1 MNVRVKQRITPK
13 HNNQQST
20 LSARCKLAVNQWL
33 GYLQPPLS
41 SFFSFFF
48 SYQACPNAPLLSAG
62 KEDSDGRSTATSE
75 STEATEE
82 GEEQPSLAD
91 GLTSFQKLVFVKAFR
106 EEKVRIGI
114 FSHVFRKFVFILTF
128 FAPQKSCFAASPIEK
143 PTTAHAVDQDW
154 VVYFKD
160 FSTKM
165 VNPSFK
171 VRTRY
176 KNLYEGKSYCSFHS
190 KGEHLFHSG
199 LLFHS

>member
-114 FSHVFRKFVFILTF
+114 FSHVFRKFVFYFDLFCTAKVMF
-128 FAPQKSCFAASPIEK
+128 CSVANRKANNCSCGWSG
-143 PTTAHAVDQDW
+143 
-154 VVYFKD
+154 
-160 FSTKM
+160 
-165 VNPSFK
+165 
-171 VRTRY
+171 
-176 KNLYEGKSYCSFHS
+176 L
-190 KGEHLFHSG
+190 SG
-199 LLFHS
+199 LLQRLFHKNGKPVIQSENTL